1 MSGHSKWSTIKHK
14 KAATDARK
22 GAIFTKM
29 AREIAVAA
37 KEGGGDPTAN
47 FRLRLAVQ
55 KAREVNMPADNIDRA
70 IKRGTGEQ
78 GGVQYEELRYEGY
91 GPGGVAIMVDA
102 LTDNRHRTA
111 SEIRSIFT
119 RHGGNVA
126 EQGSV
131 GWLFNRQGGSLS
143 HPACK
148 DPDDLLLLR
157 IH

>member
-1 MSGHSKWSTIKHK
+1 MWGRGKGWRIKHK
-14 KAATDARK
+14 KAGTDDRK

-70 IKRGTGEQ
+70 IKRGSGEQ

-91 GPGGVAIMVDA
+91 RPAVVP
-102 LTDNRHRTA
+102 
-111 SEIRSIFT
+111 
-119 RHGGNVA
+119 
-126 EQGSV
+126 
-131 GWLFNRQGGSLS
+131 S
-143 HPACK
+143 HVRAP
-148 DPDDLLLLR
+148 PP
-157 IH
+157 H